1 MYYLY
6 KGLCADYYLQT
17 PNSRAFT
24 PVIYYFTLL
33 ELIENQL
40 FVILVSISV

>member
-6 KGLCADYYLQT
+6 KGLYADYYLQI

-24 PVIYYFTLL
+24 PVIYDIDSL

>member
-6 KGLCADYYLQT
+6 KGLYADYYLQI
-17 PNSRAFT
+17 PNSIAFT
-24 PVIYYFTLL
+24 PVIYDITSL

-40 FVILVSISV
+40 FVILLSISV

>member
-1 MYYLY
+1 MYLSY
-6 KGLCADYYLQT
+6 KGLHAHYYLQIS
-17 PNSRAFT
+17 NSRAFT
-24 PVIYYFTLL
+24 PVIYDITSL